1 MAQMKKDFQ
10 RVLNDDTEFKDA
22 IAYPHVGC
30 CIPPTLQNPNRRP
43 LTPLQGMI
51 VEAHA
56 AWCGPCECI
65 KPSLWQMGL
74 QNESLKF
81 STASFDKVPLLKEY
95 QGRVK
100 PMFLVFKDGKRVA
113 AVEGVDLPAIK
124 KALAA

>member
-1 MAQMKKDFQ
+1 
-10 RVLNDDTEFKDA
+10 
-22 IAYPHVGC
+22 
-30 CIPPTLQNPNRRP
+30 
-43 LTPLQGMI
+43 MI

-65 KPSLWQMGL
+65 KPSLWTLGV
-74 QNESLKF
+74 QNENLKF
-81 STASFDKVPLLKEY
+81 GTASLDKVPLLADY